1 MVKYTVCSYC
11 NSEYTGASKR
21 SRRDNKTQICAICA
35 EFEAVSEFL
44 IHKLQKPAEP
54 LLETLYQQLILRFA
68 PMS

>member
-1 MVKYTVCSYC
+1 MVRYTICFYC
-11 NSEYTGASKR
+11 NREYTGASKR
-21 SRRDNKTQICAICA
+21 SRRDTKTQICAICA

-44 IHKLQKPAEP
+44 IRTVQKPAEP